1 LLNPFNKEIQGFE
14 INDPKYA
21 KEKDELFEALEKGLV
36 SSKMHP
42 SLYYEL
48 NRIQIESLAT
58 NNMTVMCDMPEILM
72 RMKISSLYSL

>member
-1 LLNPFNKEIQGFE
+1 MNQQNLNKQLLSKIQGFE

-36 SSKMHP
+36 SSQMHP

-48 NRIQIESLAT
+48 NRI
-58 NNMTVMCDMPEILM
+58 
-72 RMKISSLYSL
+72 